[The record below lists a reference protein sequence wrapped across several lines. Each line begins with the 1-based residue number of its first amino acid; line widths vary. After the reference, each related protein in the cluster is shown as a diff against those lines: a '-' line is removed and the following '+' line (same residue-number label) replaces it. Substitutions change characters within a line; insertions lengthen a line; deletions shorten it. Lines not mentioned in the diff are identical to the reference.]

1 LKSRIY
7 ILFSVLI
14 LMWAMLIGRGFSLQ
28 VVPDPRL
35 KALESRQFQK
45 TITLQS
51 RRGALVDR
59 QGRELAVST
68 TSYSV
73 YADPKII
80 EKPKAVSQNL
90 SRILG
95 VSRENIYSKI
105 KDKKRR
111 FVWIERKMDEAKA
124 EQIRGLKERGLR
136 IVEEYS
142 RIYPNE
148 SLLAPVLGMVG
159 KEGTGLDGL
168 ELSLENFLRGNQQ
181 KVMIRRDARGRPLIH
196 DGMMFAENPDGA
208 EVKLTLDIDLQH
220 RLERELQWAV
230 EEFEADQAF
239 GVILDARSSA
249 VLSLARFPTFDANQ
263 AHKLSADIRRNR
275 IVTDTFEPGSTMKT
289 FVVAAGLRERTLAPN
304 TKYNVEM
311 GQFRIADRIIREAD
325 TKKKWD
331 YLTASEILAYSSNIG
346 ITKIAFELGPEI
358 VRNTLMDFGFG
369 HTSGIDLP
377 GEARGTLHPLPW
389 KPHFFANV
397 SFGHGMTATPLQ
409 IANAYAAI
417 ASGGVLHRPYVV
429 HSIRHPETGVEE
441 LRRPE
446 KIRRVMSEEDAAQ
459 LRLMLT
465 GTTATGGTGVNAK
478 VDGFLVAGKTG
489 TAQKVNPNGRGYLPK
504 AYISSFAGFLPAHDP
519 RFVIYIAVDHPKK
532 NAYYGSAVAAP
543 LFSRVAS
550 YAVRQ
555 AGLSPMLLTERNL
568 QKSQFSSAAQ
578 VRSAQQ
584 KKALEKISKSDRG
597 TSDVHSPNVAA
608 HEGSTG
614 WIVPPLGGLT
624 VREVLQKTQP
634 QNIPIAIEG
643 RGQVVR
649 TVPEAG
655 LHLGEN
661 ETLRIFL
668 E

>member
-1 LKSRIY
+1 
-7 ILFSVLI
+7 
-14 LMWAMLIGRGFSLQ
+14 
-28 VVPDPRL
+28 
-35 KALESRQFQK
+35 
-45 TITLQS
+45 
-51 RRGALVDR
+51 
-59 QGRELAVST
+59 
-68 TSYSV
+68 
-73 YADPKII
+73 
-80 EKPKAVSQNL
+80 
-90 SRILG
+90 
-95 VSRENIYSKI
+95 
-105 KDKKRR
+105 
-111 FVWIERKMDEAKA
+111 
-124 EQIRGLKERGLR
+124 
-136 IVEEYS
+136 
-142 RIYPNE
+142 
-148 SLLAPVLGMVG
+148 
-159 KEGTGLDGL
+159 
-168 ELSLENFLRGNQQ
+168 
-181 KVMIRRDARGRPLIH
+181 
-196 DGMMFAENPDGA
+196 
-208 EVKLTLDIDLQH
+208 
-220 RLERELQWAV
+220 
-230 EEFEADQAF
+230 
-239 GVILDARSSA
+239 
-249 VLSLARFPTFDANQ
+249 
-263 AHKLSADIRRNR
+263 
-275 IVTDTFEPGSTMKT
+275 
-289 FVVAAGLRERTLAPN
+289 
-304 TKYNVEM
+304 
-311 GQFRIADRIIREAD
+311 
-325 TKKKWD
+325 
-331 YLTASEILAYSSNIG
+331 
-346 ITKIAFELGPEI
+346 
-358 VRNTLMDFGFG
+358 
-369 HTSGIDLP
+369 
-377 GEARGTLHPLPW
+377 LPW

-597 TSDVHSPNVAA
+597 TSDVHSPDVAA